1 MSDYQVIPE
10 IDVLVATT
18 VFLKERGVKP
28 YRISVPKGKGMD
40 KTSYQ
45 ERIWKILTSN
55 SAPDVFPFS
64 PEGPDIIGISETEW
78 WQVECK
84 GFGSAERS
92 THVDK
97 FQRGLASVVS
107 YYEEK
112 TKGLPKE
119 YEQYKNAQ
127 SYLGLALP
135 ASPEYLKE
143 LNKRVRQPLRKRLNL
158 WVLLYEPE
166 LKSIRAVS
174 PEDSY

>member
-84 GFGSAERS
+84 GFGSAKRQ
-92 THVDK
+92 THINK
-97 FQRGLASVVS
+97 FERGLASVVS
-107 YYEEK
+107 YYEDEARE
-112 TKGLPKE
+112 LPKH
-119 YEQYKNAQ
+119 YEQYRNVQ
-127 SYLGLALP
+127 HYLGLALP

-158 WVLLYEPE
+158 WVLLYEPKS
-166 LKSIRAVS
+166 KSIRALS
-174 PEDSY
+174 PADSY